1 MTKVHAMFHLVSAP
15 QCVTNAEGKSYRFQ
29 EVILRGVGENE
40 KEWFNARISGDDIE
54 RIGEKLLGLPVS
66 QQGLPQG
73 EFVATLKHNYSVSER
88 GSRTCYYSRLRLLDI
103 EPVEQQM
110 L

>member
-1 MTKVHAMFHLVSAP
+1 MTQVHVMIHLLCAP
-15 QCVTNAEGKSYRFQ
+15 MCVTNAEGQSYRFQ

-40 KEWFNARISGDDIE
+40 KEWFNARISGDDID
-54 RIGEKLLGLPVS
+54 RIGDKLMGLPVS

-88 GSRTCYYSRLRLLDI
+88 DGRTCYYSRLRLLDI
-103 EPVEQQM
+103 EPVQQM